1 MKDVYFLVQESLQ
14 LLQSL
19 TQNFMFQKLETGDNA
34 NLLELL
40 SKEFERSV
48 YWNKYKAILTDY
60 AENCYIRERLD
71 ASFQGFNKLFVLP
84 YVHGNNVINQNSN
97 RKYFLPRLG
106 IKNCNIEI
114 DGRNF
119 YDQTINDSIKQNDE
133 IRKMSTGQGDAYTT
147 SYLLDFAYFEK
158 KKQTW
163 VNKKF

>member
-1 MKDVYFLVQESLQ
+1 M
-14 LLQSL
+14 
-19 TQNFMFQKLETGDNA
+19 
-34 NLLELL
+34 
-40 SKEFERSV
+40 
-48 YWNKYKAILTDY
+48 
-60 AENCYIRERLD
+60 
-71 ASFQGFNKLFVLP
+71 
-84 YVHGNNVINQNSN
+84 HGNNVINQNSN

-158 KKQTW
+158 KKTNLGKQKVLDADTKAIQQIIFTGKA
-163 VNKKF
+163 NNQIRFITFLNNQKKES